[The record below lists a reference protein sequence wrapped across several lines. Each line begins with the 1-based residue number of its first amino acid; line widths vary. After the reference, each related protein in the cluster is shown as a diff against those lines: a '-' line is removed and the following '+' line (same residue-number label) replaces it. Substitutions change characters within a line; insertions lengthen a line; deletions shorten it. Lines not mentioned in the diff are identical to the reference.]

1 MKPTTFLSS
10 AILIAMALLA
20 CNPEQKPQTDTP
32 PVAEVSNKERPVIQ
46 FYFVP
51 SLKKS
56 LVHEQAETIIRF
68 LNKETQ
74 LNFEAVIPENHQ
86 AMIEDFGSGKAQVG
100 MMNTLSFVSAVKK
113 HQVNARL
120 RSIKYGE
127 SSYKGQI
134 IANASKNIN
143 TIEDLNGKSFA
154 FTNKN
159 STSGFFYP
167 AKILLAKGVKPAK
180 TVYAEQHDRVVEM
193 VYRGMV
199 DAGAT
204 FYSEPGADGS
214 IRDARARLL
223 DKYPDVAER
232 VKVIEITEPIPNDP
246 LVFGKDMSEEDIKRI
261 CLAMVKFSKTKEGKT
276 LLTDLYGTEG
286 FIECTN
292 SDYESMLE
300 AVEKSGFFGE
310 QL

>member
-1 MKPTTFLSS
+1 MKLINSIGFAIVLAIVSLS
-10 AILIAMALLA
+10 
-20 CNPEQKPQTDTP
+20 CNSEQKHEAETVS
-32 PVAEVSNKERPVIQ
+32 VAEVSNEEKPVIR

-56 LVHEQAETIIRF
+56 TLNDQAETIVRF
-68 LNKETQ
+68 LTRETQ
-74 LNFEAVIPENHQ
+74 LSFEVVIPENHET
-86 AMIEDFGSGKAQVG
+86 MIEDFGNGKAHVG

-113 HQVNARL
+113 YQVNARL
-120 RSIKYGE
+120 KSIKYGE

-134 IANASKNIN
+134 IANTSKNIN
-143 TIEDLNGKSFA
+143 TVEDISGRSFA

-204 FYSEPGADGS
+204 FYSEPGPDGS

-223 DKYPDVAER
+223 EKYPDVVER
-232 VKVIEITEPIPNDP
+232 VKVIEVTEPIPNDP
-246 LVFGKDMSEEDIKRI
+246 LVFRKDISEETIKQI
-261 CLAMVKFSKTKEGKT
+261 CNAMVKFSKTEDGRS

-286 FIECTN
+286 FVECTN
-292 SDYESMLE
+292 ADYQSMFD
-300 AVEKSGFFGE
+300 AVETSGFFSK
-310 QL
+310 L